1 MDSHLK
7 TLDQIMIAHQ
17 SDKAS
22 QFSRTWA
29 KPHDYCRHLE
39 LFFAPMRDKPIKLL
53 EIGVGGGESIR
64 AWLEYF
70 PEAMVYGVDT
80 LNGENEWVTPGI
92 EPWHDR
98 YAFEHGNQSDCEFW
112 KRFINNYGDDWDII
126 IDDGSHLS
134 SDIMITFNSLMPHLN
149 SGGIY
154 EIEDLKQA
162 PEAALWLQDL
172 VGAVNAGTSGIDEIF
187 FSKELCIMRKK

>member
-1 MDSHLK
+1 MKS
-7 TLDQIMIAHQ
+7 LDQIMVEMQ

-39 LFFAPMRDKPIKLL
+39 LFFAPLRDKPIKLL

-70 PEAMVYGVDT
+70 DKAHVYGVDIVSGT
-80 LNGENEWVTPGI
+80 NEWNTVGGCTSNPLS
-92 EPWHDR
+92 
-98 YAFEHGNQSDCEFW
+98 YTFVQGNQSDSAFW
-112 KRFINNYGDDWDII
+112 QQFIKTYGGDWDVIC
-126 IDDGSHLS
+126 DDGSHLS
-134 SDIMITFNSLMPHLN
+134 SDIMITFNSLMPHLK

-172 VGAVNAGTSGIDEIF
+172 VGAVNAGTSGIDAIF
-187 FSKELCIMRKK
+187 FSKELCVMRKK